1 MKAYERL
8 LKYVTFRTPSDETSE
23 NTPSSACQ
31 FELARF
37 LKNEM
42 EGLNLSDI
50 VLDDM
55 CYLYGKLPATKG
67 YENAPAIGFI
77 AHMDTVSD
85 YCNHDI
91 TPVIT
96 ENFNGVSLKLPA
108 GITLSVHEFP
118 HLGTLKERTLI
129 TSDGSTILG
138 ADDKAGIAEIL
149 TMIEHLQKSNIP
161 HGTICI
167 AFTPDEEI
175 GMGAE
180 HFNIEQF
187 GAKYAYTID
196 GDTEGEIQ
204 YENFNACKAD
214 FHIKG
219 FNVHPGSA
227 KDTMINASLV
237 AMEINN
243 ALPAMETPRGTEDY
257 EGFYHLVSMSGDVS
271 EASLNYIVREAV
283 SCAKRIKTEYKVS
296 EKPVSVCYVGI
307 QELDRVCGISGKHAL
322 VIGSGKTAA
331 LAIRYLAEYGADVT
345 VCSRT
350 YQHAKDLLKEFP
362 DIQVIAYDKKTEAL
376 KNSDMVVSATS
387 SPHLVIKCAELSGGK
402 KMTLL
407 DLAAPRDIEKS
418 AGDICG
424 VTLIDLDR
432 IGGIVKSNQNERAHL
447 LKESQCVIDEYIA
460 ETKKWL
466 TSSRMDT
473 TIQSLGK
480 KCDEIVQDSYDY
492 LNRKIDLSD
501 HDRVILKKILKS
513 SLHRLLKEPIEEL
526 KNVEENEQQQYKDM
540 VERLFGL

>member
-1 MKAYERL
+1 MKVEERL
-8 LKYVTFRTPSDETSE
+8 LKYVGYHTTSDEASDKI
-23 NTPSSACQ
+23 PSSDREFA
-31 FELARF
+31 LARELESE
-37 LKNEM
+37 LKEL
-42 EGLNLSDI
+42 GLSKV
-50 VLDDM
+50 VLTDH
-55 CYLYGKLPATKG
+55 CYVYGLLPATAGMEYKK
-67 YENAPAIGFI
+67 AVGFI

-96 ENFNGVSLKLPA
+96 ENFNGVSLTLPA
-108 GITLSVHEFP
+108 GITLSVHDFP
-118 HLGTLKERTLI
+118 HLGTLKGRTLI

-149 TMIEHLQKSNIP
+149 TMIEHLQKDNIP

-271 EASLNYIVREAV
+271 EASLNYIVRDHDKNLFEA
-283 SCAKRIKTEYKVS
+283 
-296 EKPVSVCYVGI
+296 
-307 QELDRVCGISGKHAL
+307 
-322 VIGSGKTAA
+322 
-331 LAIRYLAEYGADVT
+331 
-345 VCSRT
+345 
-350 YQHAKDLLKEFP
+350 
-362 DIQVIAYDKKTEAL
+362 KK
-376 KNSDMVVSATS
+376 N
-387 SPHLVIKCAELSGGK
+387 
-402 KMTLL
+402 TLRL
-407 DLAAPRDIEKS
+407 IEKNMNEKW
-418 AGDICG
+418 GKG
-424 VTLIDLDR
+424 TVTL
-432 IGGIVKSNQNERAHL
+432 
-447 LKESQCVIDEYIA
+447 
-460 ETKKWL
+460 
-466 TSSRMDT
+466 
-473 TIQSLGK
+473 TIK
-480 KCDEIVQDSYDY
+480 D
-492 LNRKIDLSD
+492 
-501 HDRVILKKILKS
+501 
-513 SLHRLLKEPIEEL
+513 
-526 KNVEENEQQQYKDM
+526 QYKNMSEIIAGCMNLIDNAKKACELADIVPLILPIRGGTDGCQLSFKGLPCPNLGTGGHAYHGPYEHITVEGMDM
-540 VERLFGL
+540 TVAMLVKLVGTFIE